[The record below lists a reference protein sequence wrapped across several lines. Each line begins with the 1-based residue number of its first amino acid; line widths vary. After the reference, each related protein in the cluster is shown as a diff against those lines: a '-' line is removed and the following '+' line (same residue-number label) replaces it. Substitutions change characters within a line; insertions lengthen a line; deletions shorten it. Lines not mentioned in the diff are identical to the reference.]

1 MYLISL
7 VVFQKCYFKKL
18 FFFAYLQTFN
28 EAVFTFRLV
37 WSLGLSKIENF
48 CLVALLEELVTWIG
62 PATNWVGIEVAVL
75 PPVKSR
81 LLCERSMMIEF
92 RHRHFLMLPMSS
104 NAMLQCSNQGF
115 INQILLRFG
124 LLLFLHK
131 GSTSCFA
138 TSEIETALRAE
149 QDDRVS
155 SPPLFNA
162 SDVIQSYVTM

>member
-1 MYLISL
+1 MTLNLLYYSISKIL
-7 VVFQKCYFKKL
+7 FKS
-18 FFFAYLQTFN
+18 FFAYLQTFN

-37 WSLGLSKIENF
+37 CSLGLSKIENF
-48 CLVALLEELVTWIG
+48 CLVALLEELTWIIG

-115 INQILLRFG
+115 IEQSLGHLVFCQNDSPIGGSFEQKDSLITHILFELC
-124 LLLFLHK
+124 LFWYL
-131 GSTSCFA
+131 A
-138 TSEIETALRAE
+138 
-149 QDDRVS
+149 
-155 SPPLFNA
+155 
-162 SDVIQSYVTM
+162 QSK